1 MRKFLFPEYEI
12 YSSDE
17 SFNITI
23 ENSLNPAKIYSPT
36 YQGYD
41 EKGKLLSNLREKKMN
56 VIKSLCK
63 TKMHIFS

>member
-23 ENSLNPAKIYSPT
+23 ENSLNPALATRQKYILLQIKAMMKRANY
-36 YQGYD
+36 YQ
-41 EKGKLLSNLREKKMN
+41 
-56 VIKSLCK
+56 I
-63 TKMHIFS
+63 